1 MSVIWIPNVK
11 LFLAFFSEDESNYV
25 NIQYFLLK
33 KDLTSGTGQSDD
45 ELDVEDDLDTVEED
59 EPSSPPISLK

>member
-1 MSVIWIPNVK
+1 MSVIWISNVK
-11 LFLAFFSEDESNYV
+11 LYLAFFSEDESNYV

>member
-1 MSVIWIPNVK
+1 LTFVRGKNA
-11 LFLAFFSEDESNYV
+11 LCFFSEDESNYV

-45 ELDVEDDLDTVEED
+45 ELDVEDDLETVEED
-59 EPSSPPISLK
+59 EPTSLPISVK

>member
-1 MSVIWIPNVK
+1 MSVIQISTVK
-11 LFLAFFSEDESNYV
+11 LFFGIFSEDESNYV

>member
-1 MSVIWIPNVK
+1 MSVIQISTVK
-11 LFLAFFSEDESNYV
+11 IFLAFFSEDESNYV